1 MDEFLR
7 IKNSKDIAI
16 KKASSFNKIIPS
28 EDLSELE
35 YMSFLSLAKP
45 YELEL
50 DVISQETLYKICK
63 ELNQPLVKPQFS
75 SSRRV
80 GPL

>member
-1 MDEFLR
+1 MEEFL
-7 IKNSKDIAI
+7 ILKNPKNRAI
-16 KKASSFNKIIPS
+16 KKASSFNVIIPS

-35 YMSFLSLAKP
+35 FMSFLSLAKP

-63 ELNQPLVKPQFS
+63 ELNQPLPKPQFPS
-75 SSRRV
+75 PRRV

>member
-1 MDEFLR
+1 MDEFR
-7 IKNSKDIAI
+7 ILKNPKDRAI
-16 KKASSFNKIIPS
+16 KKASSFNQIIPS
-28 EDLSELE
+28 GDLSELE
-35 YMSFLSLAKP
+35 YMSFLSLAKH

-63 ELNQPLVKPQFS
+63 ELNQPLPKPQAPS
-75 SSRRV
+75 PRRV

>member
-1 MDEFLR
+1 MDEFR
-7 IKNSKDIAI
+7 ILKNPKDRAI
-16 KKASSFNKIIPS
+16 KKASSFNQIIPS

-50 DVISQETLYKICK
+50 DVVSQETFYKICK
-63 ELNQPLVKPQFS
+63 ELNQPLVKPQFPE
-75 SSRRV
+75 SRKL

>member
-1 MDEFLR
+1 MDEFLSL
-7 IKNSKDIAI
+7 KNSKDRAI
-16 KKASSFNKIIPS
+16 KKASTFNEIIPS

-63 ELNQPLVKPQFS
+63 ELNQPLPKPQFPS
-75 SSRRV
+75 PRKV

>member
-1 MDEFLR
+1 
-7 IKNSKDIAI
+7 
-16 KKASSFNKIIPS
+16 
-28 EDLSELE
+28 
-35 YMSFLSLAKP
+35 MSFLSLAKH

-63 ELNQPLVKPQFS
+63 ELNHPLPKPQAPS
-75 SSRRV
+75 PRRV